1 MIYSHSRLE
10 TFESCR
16 LKFKYQ
22 YLDKPDIVKRESVE
36 AFLGSRAH
44 DTLEALYKNK
54 MMAKEWTRAEF
65 LQHYENIWQR
75 QMPETIHIV
84 NKQYTLEHYFQQG
97 YQSLEKYWDHYAPFE
112 QEKTIAL
119 EQRIL
124 VDLDSGGRYRLQG
137 YIDRLS
143 KTPDGVWQIRDY
155 KTKRRLA
162 TQEQADRDRQ
172 LALYHLGVQVMWPDA
187 VQAEL
192 IWHYLLFDEEIR
204 SIPDHERLERVRLD
218 TIHLIQ
224 DVERAI
230 EKDDFPYRE
239 SALCDWCDFFDICP
253 AKKHLAEVRQLPPRE
268 FKEDEGVK
276 MVDRFAELQHRRRE
290 IDDELTSL
298 RSDLIL
304 FARQFEVDKVYGSS
318 NRASVTE
325 KQTLKVPD
333 ARDKERRAQLERF
346 LKENDLWEQVSN
358 MYGPR
363 IVKLFES
370 GELPVDLRRR
380 IEPFLESATIQ
391 SVRLSAT
398 KTYDENFEND

>member
-1 MIYSHSRLE
+1 
-10 TFESCR
+10 
-16 LKFKYQ
+16 
-22 YLDKPDIVKRESVE
+22 
-36 AFLGSRAH
+36 
-44 DTLEALYKNK
+44 
-54 MMAKEWTRAEF
+54 
-65 LQHYENIWQR
+65 
-75 QMPETIHIV
+75 MPESIYIV
-84 NKQYTLEHYFQQG
+84 NKQYSLEHYFQQG
-97 YQSLEKYWDHYAPFE
+97 YIALEKYWDHYAPFD

-143 KTPDGVWQIRDY
+143 KTPEGLWQIRDY

-162 TQEQADRDRQ
+162 TQDQADRDRQ
-172 LALYHLGVQVMWPDA
+172 LALYNLGVRAMWPDA

-204 SIPDHERLERVRLD
+204 SIPDHERLERVRID

-224 DVERAI
+224 DVEQAI
-230 EKDDFPYRE
+230 EKDDFPYKE

-253 AKKHLAEVRQLPPRE
+253 AKKHLSEVRQLPPRE

-276 MVDRFAELQHRRRE
+276 LVDRFAELQRQRRE
-290 IDDELTSL
+290 IDDELISL
-298 RSDLIL
+298 RTDLIA

-333 ARDKERRAQLERF
+333 VRDKTRRAQLEGF

-363 IVKLFES
+363 IVKLYES
-370 GELPVDLRRR
+370 GDLPVDLRKR
-380 IEPFLESATIQ
+380 IEPFLEPSTTQ
-391 SVRLSAT
+391 SIRLSAT
-398 KTYDENFEND
+398 KTYDENFENE